1 MAFRARLD
9 SGVVN
14 DYPEEALDTES
25 DVEPEPGEAAGID
38 EETLR
43 RRDEAMARIVQYGD
57 PVLRSRAS
65 EIDRFDPDLVAEAEE
80 MAILMRDAF
89 GCGLAANQVG
99 RLRRI
104 LVFQSSE
111 DEEPGALVNPVM
123 ESASGETEIM
133 TEGCLSIP
141 GVVLDVERPV
151 EATFTGLDL
160 EGRPVRWEMA
170 GLRARIIQ
178 HELDHLDGVLILDR
192 APADQRRAAMRA
204 LRRGETWAP
213 PREGDEEIEEAAI

>member
-1 MAFRARLD
+1 M
-9 SGVVN
+9 N
-14 DYPEEALDTES
+14 DESEEMLEEGEEVEIGPDPALD
-25 DVEPEPGEAAGID
+25 
-38 EETLR
+38 EELLR

-65 EIDRFDPDLVAEAEE
+65 EIVRFDPDLEAEAAE
-80 MAILMRDAF
+80 MAVLMRDAF

-123 ESASGETEIM
+123 EWASEETETM

-141 GVVLDVERPV
+141 GVVVDVERPLG
-151 EATFTGLDL
+151 ATFTGMDL
-160 EGRPVRWEMA
+160 AGRPVRWEME

-204 LRRGETWAP
+204 LRRGETWEP

>member
-1 MAFRARLD
+1 MSD
-9 SGVVN
+9 E
-14 DYPEEALDTES
+14 PEEMH
-25 DVEPEPGEAAGID
+25 PEDPDGREAGMDD
-38 EETLR
+38 ELIR
-43 RRDEAMARIVQYGD
+43 RHEEAMARIVQFGD

-65 EIDRFDPDLVAEAEE
+65 EIDRFDADLQAEAAG
-80 MAILMRDAF
+80 MVSLMRDAF
-89 GCGLAANQVG
+89 GVGLAANQVG
-99 RLRRI
+99 KLRRI

-123 ESASGETEIM
+123 EWASGETETM

-141 GVVLDVERPV
+141 GVVVDVERPV

-160 EGRPVRWEMA
+160 TGRPVRWEMQ

-192 APADQRRAAMRA
+192 ASEDQRRSALRA
-204 LRRGETWAP
+204 LRRGETWEP
-213 PREGDEEIEEAAI
+213 PREGDEETEEAAI

>member
-1 MAFRARLD
+1 MSEDDQNL
-9 SGVVN
+9 
-14 DYPEEALDTES
+14 PEEDFEVDEA
-25 DVEPEPGEAAGID
+25 PEID
-38 EETLR
+38 EELLR
-43 RRDEAMARIVQYGD
+43 RRDLAMARIVQYGD

-65 EIDRFDPDLVAEAEE
+65 DIDRFDDELRAEAAE
-80 MAILMRDAF
+80 MAVVMRDAF
-89 GCGLAANQVG
+89 GCGLAANQLG

-111 DEEPGALVNPVM
+111 DEEPGVLVNPVM
-123 ESASGETEIM
+123 ESASGETETM

-141 GVVLDVERPV
+141 GVMLDVERPV
-151 EATFTGLDL
+151 EARFTGMDL
-160 EGRPVRWEMA
+160 SGEPVRWELA

-178 HELDHLDGVLILDR
+178 HELDHLDGILILDR
-192 APADQRRAAMRA
+192 AAAEQRRAAMRA

>member
-1 MAFRARLD
+1 MSEDLEETVDRESEAISAPEESPEVDEEAFRRR
-9 SGVVN
+9 
-14 DYPEEALDTES
+14 EEAMS
-25 DVEPEPGEAAGID
+25 
-38 EETLR
+38 
-43 RRDEAMARIVQYGD
+43 RIVQYGD

-65 EIDRFDPDLVAEAEE
+65 EIDRFDPDLELEASE
-80 MAILMRDAF
+80 MTELMRDAF

-123 ESASGETEIM
+123 EWASEETETM

-160 EGRPVRWEMA
+160 TGRPVRWEMS

-178 HELDHLDGVLILDR
+178 HELDHLDGILILDR
-192 APADQRRAAMRA
+192 APADQRRAALGA

-213 PREGDEEIEEAAI
+213 PGESDDEIEEAPI

>member
-1 MAFRARLD
+1 
-9 SGVVN
+9 VN
-14 DYPEEALDTES
+14 DDLEET
-25 DVEPEPGEAAGID
+25 VEDGGEADFDLEQAPEID
-38 EETLR
+38 EEVLR
-43 RRDEAMARIVQYGD
+43 RREEAMARIVQYGD
-57 PVLRSRAS
+57 PLLRSRAS
-65 EIDRFDPDLVAEAEE
+65 EIGLFDDDLEAEARE
-80 MAILMRDAF
+80 MFSLMRDAF

-111 DEEPGALVNPVM
+111 DEEPGALVNPVT
-123 ESASGETEIM
+123 EWVSGETETM

-160 EGRPVRWEMA
+160 NGRPVRWELA

-213 PREGDEEIEEAAI
+213 PHEGEEEIEEVAI

>member
-1 MAFRARLD
+1 MNDELEEILD
-9 SGVVN
+9 EGEEAGIGQEPEF
-14 DYPEEALDTES
+14 DEEAL
-25 DVEPEPGEAAGID
+25 
-38 EETLR
+38 R
-43 RRDEAMARIVQYGD
+43 RREEAMSRIVQYGD

-65 EIDRFDPDLVAEAEE
+65 EIDRFDSDLAVEAAE
-80 MAILMRDAF
+80 MSVLMRDAF

-123 ESASGETEIM
+123 EWASEETETM

-141 GVVLDVERPV
+141 GVVLDVERPIQ
-151 EATFTGLDL
+151 ATFTGLDL
-160 EGRPVRWEMA
+160 EGRPVKWEME

-204 LRRGETWAP
+204 LRRGETWEP

>member
-1 MAFRARLD
+1 MSDDFEEIPGD
-9 SGVVN
+9 EDESGLG
-14 DYPEEALDTES
+14 PEEG
-25 DVEPEPGEAAGID
+25 PEFD
-38 EETLR
+38 EEVLR
-43 RRDEAMARIVQYGD
+43 RRDQAMARIVQYGD

-65 EIDRFDPDLVAEAEE
+65 EIDRFDPELALEAEE
-80 MAILMRDAF
+80 MVSLMKDAF

-111 DEEPGALVNPVM
+111 DEDPGALVNPVM
-123 ESASGETEIM
+123 EWSSVETETM

-151 EATFTGLDL
+151 EATFSGLDL
-160 EGRPVRWEMA
+160 AGRPVRWEMA

-192 APADQRRAAMRA
+192 APPEQRRAAMRA

-213 PREGDEEIEEAAI
+213 PREGDEKIEEAAI

>member
-1 MAFRARLD
+1 
-9 SGVVN
+9 VN
-14 DYPEEALDTES
+14 DEFEEIVAE
-25 DVEPEPGEAAGID
+25 VGELEADSISTSEID
-38 EETLR
+38 EEVLR

-65 EIDRFDPDLVAEAEE
+65 EIDRFDADLEAEAQE
-80 MAILMRDAF
+80 MFVLMRDAF

-99 RLRRI
+99 RLRRL

-111 DEEPGALVNPVM
+111 DEEPDALVNPVM
-123 ESASGETEIM
+123 ESVSEETETM

-151 EATFTGLDL
+151 EATFSGLDL
-160 EGRPVRWEMA
+160 SGRPVRWEMS
-170 GLRARIIQ
+170 GMRSRIIQ
-178 HELDHLDGVLILDR
+178 HELDHLDGILILDR

-204 LRRGETWAP
+204 LRRGETWEP
-213 PREGDEEIEEAAI
+213 PGGESDHDDQTGEATI

>member
-1 MAFRARLD
+1 M
-9 SGVVN
+9 N
-14 DYPEEALDTES
+14 DGSENTGEGLQEIDPEPDEVTGFDEEA
-25 DVEPEPGEAAGID
+25 
-38 EETLR
+38 LR
-43 RRDEAMARIVQYGD
+43 RRDEAMSRIVQYGD

-65 EIDRFDPDLVAEAEE
+65 EIDRFDRDLEVEAAE
-80 MAILMRDAF
+80 MVSLMRDAF

-111 DEEPGALVNPVM
+111 DEDPGALVNPVM
-123 ESASGETEIM
+123 EWTSTETETM

-141 GVVLDVERPV
+141 GVALDVERPI

-160 EGRPVRWEMA
+160 SGRPVRWEMS

-192 APADQRRAAMRA
+192 APAEQRRAAMRA